1 MTYFVGTLISS
12 IHQNSEITNQSDL
25 EYSLGASV
33 IHQVLFERAVY
44 AYKYY
49 KMIDAVSDGVGI
61 GDVGIIG
68 TNDED
73 LKLAIEA
80 ELQNLKLQYVIKENH
95 VFAEES
101 EEVDIYGNDEN
112 YLRTEKLELSASV
125 KYMFLLTT
133 TNLKTY
139 DSPVYTRNG
148 DIIEP
153 KTDFQKFCEAIEM
166 GYPGDFL
173 PHMFYNDI
181 RMNPKNLYYSTDIVD
196 EEYIN
201 KSEAMAASMDILEVI
216 ALNYTDEVYYFIE
229 NRYEETFKNTHK
241 DVPQYNNLSSAK
253 KGLSGGPML
262 LITLCVVILFFASI
276 FGN

>member
-61 GDVGIIG
+61 GDVSIIG

-139 DSPVYTRNG
+139 DSPVYTR
-148 DIIEP
+148 
-153 KTDFQKFCEAIEM
+153 
-166 GYPGDFL
+166 
-173 PHMFYNDI
+173 
-181 RMNPKNLYYSTDIVD
+181 
-196 EEYIN
+196 
-201 KSEAMAASMDILEVI
+201 
-216 ALNYTDEVYYFIE
+216 
-229 NRYEETFKNTHK
+229 
-241 DVPQYNNLSSAK
+241 
-253 KGLSGGPML
+253 
-262 LITLCVVILFFASI
+262 
-276 FGN
+276 